1 MNDTIRAALDHGQ
14 LIEMTTT
21 GRKTGLARR
30 IEIALHSFGGHLY
43 ISGLPSRKKRA
54 WIANLEADPG
64 LTIHL
69 KGQVFADL
77 EATARVITDEAER
90 RRILALVARVWRR
103 SDNDVMVAWSPLIE
117 VTVAGYGAADAA

>member
-1 MNDTIRAALDHGQ
+1 VDDTIRAALDHGQ

-21 GRKTGLARR
+21 GRRTGLARR
-30 IEIALHSFGGHLY
+30 IEIALHSFGHHLY
-43 ISGLPSRKKRA
+43 ISGLPSRRKRA

-69 KGQVFADL
+69 KSRVHADL
-77 EATARVITDEAER
+77 EATARIITDEVER

-103 SDNDVMVAWSPLIE
+103 SDIDVMVDWSPLIE
-117 VTVAGYGAADAA
+117 VTVAGYGASDAA